1 MDGFVKLSVPAGWM
15 SLRVERG
22 LEYYPILE
30 TITINLEEL
39 PRHRVALSRWI
50 IQLCPVGGRQK

>member
-1 MDGFVKLSVPAGWM
+1 VKLSVPAGWM

-39 PRHRVALSRWI
+39 TRHRVALSRWI